1 MAKRKKEKTSVQ
13 VQADVMR
20 RAAFEEKVE
29 AMQEGRRQRAQTF
42 RDRKRDANRKACRGA
57 VSY

>member
-1 MAKRKKEKTSVQ
+1 MKRKKQKTSAQ

-20 RAAFEEKVE
+20 RAAFEEKID
-29 AMQEGRRQRAQTF
+29 AMREGRRQRAQTF
-42 RDRKRDANRKACRGA
+42 SNRKRDASRKACRGA